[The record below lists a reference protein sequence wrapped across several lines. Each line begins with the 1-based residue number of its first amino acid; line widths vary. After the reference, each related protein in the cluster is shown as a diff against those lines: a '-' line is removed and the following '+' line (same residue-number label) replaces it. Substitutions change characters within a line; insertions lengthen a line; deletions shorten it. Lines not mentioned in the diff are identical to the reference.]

1 MALCT
6 LSDLPSMM
14 MVICFKPED
23 LAGAMDISLLAN
35 EGCAL
40 NQAPTICAT
49 LIKTG
54 STEANNA

>member
-6 LSDLPSMM
+6 LSDLPSLM

-23 LAGAMDISLLAN
+23 LAVAIDISLVVN
-35 EGCAL
+35 EGYAL
-40 NQAPTICAT
+40 NQAPTICAM